1 MADQEL
7 TGKAGGAGEEKATGA
22 EGAVAGAEP
31 AVEGEQPAIAA
42 GQEGPAEKP
51 VDLTQSEEFRKWQAA
66 RDRREA
72 QLRQQLQEQTRQM
85 GEMQRRLE
93 QVQLKD
99 ADPEEVAKY
108 YQQQM
113 EVLQV
118 QQQQQAVAAQERA
131 EIIRQAEQLLGELEL
146 DPNTPGLEWG
156 EEPTWD
162 GLARLAASAA
172 KVKALQARAVTS
184 GSQAVATEA
193 AQTAKVEAL
202 RQAGVTK
209 VSTATGAA
217 TSKDLR
223 AEFEAEK
230 AKLVGTGDVA
240 GYARLKM
247 KYRGLGLEV

>member
-7 TGKAGGAGEEKATGA
+7 TGKAGGAGEGQATG

-31 AVEGEQPAIAA
+31 AAEGEQPTIAA
-42 GQEGPAEKP
+42 GQEGAPAEKP

-72 QLRQQLQEQTRQM
+72 QLRQQLQEQERQM
-85 GEMQRRLE
+85 TELQRQFEALN
-93 QVQLKD
+93 LKD
-99 ADPEEVAKY
+99 ADPDEVAKY

-113 EVLQV
+113 EAMRVEHDR
-118 QQQQQAVAAQERA
+118 QAVAAQERA
-131 EIIRQAEQLLGELEL
+131 QIVAQADELLRDLEL

-172 KVKALQARAVTS
+172 KVKALQAKGVAKES
-184 GSQAVATEA
+184 KAVATEA
-193 AQTAKVEAL
+193 AQAAKVEAL
-202 RQAGVTK
+202 KEAGVTK

-217 TSKDLR
+217 ASKDLR
-223 AEFEAEK
+223 AEFDAEK
-230 AKLVGTGDVA
+230 KKLLGTGDTA
-240 GYARLKM
+240 GYSKLKR